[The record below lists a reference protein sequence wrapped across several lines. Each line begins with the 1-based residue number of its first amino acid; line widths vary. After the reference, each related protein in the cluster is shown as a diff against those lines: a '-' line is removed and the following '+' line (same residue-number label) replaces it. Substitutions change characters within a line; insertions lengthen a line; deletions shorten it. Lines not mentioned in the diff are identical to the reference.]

1 MLKALVRCSLS
12 EAAYVSI
19 QTIIFIYEAS
29 STVCSW
35 SLCISQLFLHIYVC
49 VFMYINKLEII
60 YSVI

>member
-12 EAAYVSI
+12 EAVYVSI

-29 STVCSW
+29 STVCSR

-60 YSVI
+60 YSVT

>member
-19 QTIIFIYEAS
+19 QAIIFIYEAS
-29 STVCSW
+29 STVCSR
-35 SLCISQLFLHIYVC
+35 SLCILQLFLHICVC